1 MMKAACNT
9 VKRKVFSV
17 NGAGAIGYPHT
28 KKYTLDLYL
37 IPYTKFNSNDS

>member
-9 VKRKVFSV
+9 VKKKVFSV
-17 NGAGAIGYPHT
+17 TGAGAIGHPHR

-37 IPYTKFNSNDS
+37 IPYTKVHSNDS